1 MTDKQII
8 SKGKTWFSQNKWKPF
23 NFQTEAWEAYLSGQ
37 NGLVN
42 APTGSGKTL
51 SLIVPILLES
61 YRDEESTAGKLQA
74 LWIAPIRALTKEIKL
89 ATERAIEGLGLD
101 WRVGI
106 RSGDTST
113 LDRKKQKE
121 NPPEI
126 LIITPESIHV
136 LMCSSG
142 YVEMFKDLKAVI
154 VDEWHELVGS
164 KRGVQVELA
173 LSRFKTIAPGLKI
186 WGISA
191 TIANLQEAADVLFG
205 RQADEGYAI
214 IKSDVEKRI
223 AVESIIPKEIERY
236 PWAGHLGIR
245 LLDQVLP
252 IIHKSKT
259 TLIFTNT
266 RAMCEIWYQKILDV
280 EPDLAGII
288 AMHHGS
294 ISREL
299 RDWVEDA
306 LHDERLKA
314 VVCTSSLDLGVDF
327 RPVESIVQVGSPK
340 GVSRF
345 IQRAGRSGHQ
355 PGAISKIYFVPTHTL
370 ELVEGAALRTA
381 IAEGVQ
387 EPRLPYI
394 RSFDVLIQYLMT
406 LAVSEGFLA
415 EDIYPEIKST
425 HCYSSVSEEEW
436 QWILDFLVTG
446 GNSLEAYDEYQRVA
460 NYKGRYIA
468 ANKGVASRHR
478 LSIGTIVGSQS
489 ISLKYL
495 SGKKI
500 GSVEEWFVAQINPG
514 EVFWFAGRPL
524 ELVKIKEMTAFV
536 KKTKKKSTRIPS
548 WMGGRMPLSSM
559 LAKLLRR
566 KMYNYAEGI
575 IDEMELEVIA
585 PLFERQREV
594 SHLPKDD
601 EFLIEYFETSEGY
614 HLCMFPFEG
623 RFVHEGMAALL
634 AMRIA
639 KQIPIS
645 FSIAMN
651 DYGFE
656 LLSDKE
662 IDLDEHI
669 TAALFDAKNLF
680 QDIQMSM
687 NAIEMAR
694 RKFRDIAKIS
704 GLIFQGYP
712 GQAKKERHLQSSSSL
727 LFDVFREYDSDNLL
741 YMQTYDE
748 VLTFQLEEARL
759 RSALQTIQSQT
770 LILSRPVTY
779 TPYSFPIIV
788 DRLSREK
795 LSSESIEDR
804 VKKMLTFKE

>member
-1 MTDKQII
+1 M
-8 SKGKTWFSQNKWKPF
+8 
-23 NFQTEAWEAYLSGQ
+23 
-37 NGLVN
+37 N

-51 SLIVPILLES
+51 SLIVPILLEN
-61 YRDEESTAGKLQA
+61 YKDEEPTAGKLQA

-89 ATERAIEGLGLD
+89 ATDRAIKGLGLD
-101 WRVGI
+101 WRVEI

-142 YVEMFKDLKAVI
+142 YVEFFQDLKAVV

-173 LSRFKTIAPGLKI
+173 LSRFKSITEDLKI

-191 TIANLQEAADVLFG
+191 TIANLEEAADVLFG
-205 RQADEGYAI
+205 RQANEGYAI
-214 IKSDVEKRI
+214 IKSDVAKRI
-223 AVESIIPKEIERY
+223 SVESIIPKEIERY
-236 PWAGHLGIR
+236 PWAGHLGIKM
-245 LLDQVLP
+245 LDQVLP

-327 RPVESIVQVGSPK
+327 RPVESIVQIGSPK

-406 LAVSEGFLA
+406 LAVSEGFRA
-415 EDIYPEIKST
+415 EEIYPEITST
-425 HCYSSVSEEEW
+425 HCYESVSEEEW

-489 ISLKYL
+489 LSLKYL

-524 ELVKIKEMTAFV
+524 ELVKIKEMTAYV

-594 SHLPKDD
+594 SHLPKDN
-601 EFLIEYFETSEGY
+601 EFLIEYFETSEGF

-639 KQIPIS
+639 KQLPIS

-669 TAALFDAKNLF
+669 TADLFNSTNLF

-694 RKFRDIAKIS
+694 CKFRDIAKIS

-727 LFDVFREYDSDNLL
+727 LFDVFREYDADNLL
-741 YMQTYDE
+741 YLQTYDE

-759 RSALQTIQSQT
+759 RNALQTIQSQK
-770 LILSRPVTY
+770 LILSKPKTY

-804 VKKMLTFKE
+804 VKKMLAFND